1 MRLLGNDVL
10 QQLDYIYG
18 QQKNLVI
25 DEYEN
30 LHIISCTVVSMFLL
44 MKRLTAIDN

>member
-1 MRLLGNDVL
+1 MRLLGIDVL

-18 QQKNLVI
+18 RQKNLVI

-44 MKRLTAIDN
+44 MKMLTTIHN

>member
-1 MRLLGNDVL
+1 MRLLGIDVL

-18 QQKNLVI
+18 QHKNLVI

-30 LHIISCTVVSMFLL
+30 LHIISCTDVSMFSL
-44 MKRLTAIDN
+44 MKVLTTIHK